1 MPNDH
6 GEKMRSAIWN
16 NSKSKFNARE
26 YFQRIPSCGWCS
38 RRRGISSRN
47 KLVLTSP
54 LFSNMSQ
61 VEEIN
66 STGWKS
72 WKVPKRERK
81 EQRKREREEGR
92 LFYVARNHWKMRFQG
107 FETKI
112 STFFLFECFFYS
124 KKFPIF
130 FLSFSFLFFHEKNKN
145 TPLRD
150 YFPLRKRRNRFE
162 SNDCFV
168 VWLPRKIFQ
177 RVKRSWKEI
186 YLRINLRGAGE
197 AESMNR
203 FDCSSGRAWR
213 NEISKWFRDK
223 RVRRQELTLDLD

>member
-1 MPNDH
+1 MFAKTWHFFEEQVSPYKSSFLQHVAGGGDKLDWL
-6 GEKMRSAIWN
+6 EKL
-16 NSKSKFNARE
+16 KSTE
-26 YFQRIPSCGWCS
+26 
-38 RRRGISSRN
+38 
-47 KLVLTSP
+47 
-54 LFSNMSQ
+54 
-61 VEEIN
+61 
-66 STGWKS
+66 
-72 WKVPKRERK
+72 KREKGTEK
-81 EQRKREREEGR
+81 ERERRVDCFTSLATIGR
-92 LFYVARNHWKMRFQG
+92 WDFKALKLRFRLSFFSSVSSTRRN
-107 FETKI
+107 
-112 STFFLFECFFYS
+112 
-124 KKFPIF
+124 
-130 FLSFSFLFFHEKNKN
+130 FLSFSFLFLFFFFTKKNKN

-177 RVKRSWKEI
+177 KVKRSWKEI

>member
-6 GEKMRSAIWN
+6 GEKRRSAIWN

-47 KLVLTSP
+47 KLVPTSP

-72 WKVPKRERK
+72 WKVPNRERK
-81 EQRKREREEGR
+81 EKRVRERGVDCFTSLATIGR
-92 LFYVARNHWKMRFQG
+92 WDFKALKLRFRLSFFSSVSSTRRN
-107 FETKI
+107 
-112 STFFLFECFFYS
+112 
-124 KKFPIF
+124 
-130 FLSFSFLFFHEKNKN
+130 FLSFSFLFLFFFFTKKNKN

-177 RVKRSWKEI
+177 KVKRSWKEI